1 MKVRTPQC
9 VRLFIDTAPQIEY
22 NELKFLRREGT
33 AVGFLSLSYI
43 LFFPVTALVYFLL
56 PGRGRNGWLLAA
68 SWFFYLC
75 AGPESFPFLLGAAG
89 VTYAVGLALEQRRKK
104 GLLALALALLI
115 GVLFLFKYLNFGVS
129 LLARGLGAAGLDW
142 SPAVPPLLLPAGI
155 SFYLFAAMGYLID
168 VYRGKVRAQRSFVK
182 YALFLSFFPALLSGP
197 IGRADR
203 LLPQF
208 EETHPFQYDALRE
221 GLLRF
226 LWGAFKKLV
235 LADRLAAVVNT
246 VFAAPEEF
254 GTIQV
259 IAAACAFSIQI
270 YCDFSAYSD
279 MAVGSAKAMGF
290 TLTENFRTPYFSRSI
305 AEFWRRWHIS
315 LSTWFRDYL
324 YIPLGGNRKG
334 KMRKDLN
341 LLIVF
346 AVSGLWHGAAV
357 SFLVWGLLNGIYQ
370 VIGGLTAPLRARVR
384 AGLGLR
390 ENGAM
395 TSLWQMGC
403 VFVLATLAWV
413 FFKAG
418 SVSAGLAVL
427 WGMVSGPMWVSPL
440 SGMGMDRWEFLAAGV
455 GFLLLLAVDAW
466 SQTADVTG
474 RVLTATRWI
483 RWCVYLG
490 LLLLVVV
497 FGSYGTGYNAQSFIY
512 GQF

>member
-1 MKVRTPQC
+1 M
-9 VRLFIDTAPQIEY
+9 
-22 NELKFLRREGT
+22 
-33 AVGFLSLSYI
+33 GFLSLGYI

-75 AGPESFPFLLGAAG
+75 AGPESFPFLLGTAA
-89 VTYAVGLALEQRRKK
+89 VTYGVGLGLERRRKK
-104 GLLALALALLI
+104 GLLALALGLLI
-115 GVLFLFKYLNFGVS
+115 GVLFLFKYLAFGVS
-129 LLARGLGAAGLDW
+129 LLARGLAAVGLDW
-142 SPAVPPLLLPAGI
+142 APAAPELLLPAGI
-155 SFYLFAAMGYLID
+155 SFYFFAAMGYLID
-168 VYRGKVRAQRSFVK
+168 VYRGRVRAERNFIRC
-182 YALFLSFFPALLSGP
+182 ALFLSFFPALLSGP
-197 IGRADR
+197 IGRAER

-208 EETHPFQYDALRE
+208 EEVHPFRYEALRE

-246 VFAAPEEF
+246 VFAAPERF
-254 GTIQV
+254 GAVQI

-279 MAVGSAKAMGF
+279 MAVGSARAMGF

-324 YIPLGGNRKG
+324 YIPLGGSRRGAARKYG
-334 KMRKDLN
+334 N

-370 VIGGLTAPLRARVR
+370 VAGSVSAPLRARVR
-384 AGLGLR
+384 TRLGLR
-390 ENGAM
+390 EDGAL
-395 TSLWQMGC
+395 TALWQRGC
-403 VFVLATLAWV
+403 VFALSTLAWV

-418 SVSAGLAVL
+418 SVSAGWSVL
-427 WGMVSGPMWVSPL
+427 RGMVTGPAWAPPL
-440 SGMGMDRWEFLAAGV
+440 SGMGMDRWEFLAAGA
-455 GFLLLLAVDAW
+455 GLLLLLAVDAW
-466 SQTADVTG
+466 SQGTDVTE
-474 RVLTATRWI
+474 RVLSAPRWV
-483 RWCVYLG
+483 RWAVYLG

-497 FGSYGTGYNAQSFIY
+497 FGSYGTGYDAQSFIY

>member
-1 MKVRTPQC
+1 M
-9 VRLFIDTAPQIEY
+9 
-22 NELKFLRREGT
+22 
-33 AVGFLSLSYI
+33 GFLSLSYI

-56 PGRGRNGWLLAA
+56 PERGRNGWLLAA

-75 AGPESFPFLLGAAG
+75 AGPESFPFLLGTAG
-89 VTYAVGLALEQRRKK
+89 VTYAVGLALEKRREK
-104 GLLALALALLI
+104 GLLALILGLFI
-115 GVLFLFKYLNFGVS
+115 GVLFLFKYLEFGVS
-129 LLARGLGAAGLDW
+129 LLVRGVGAAGLNW
-142 SPAVPPLLLPAGI
+142 SPVVPQLLLPAGI
-155 SFYLFAAMGYLID
+155 SFYFFAAMGYLID
-168 VYRGKVRAQRSFVK
+168 VYRGKVRAERSFVK
-182 YALFLSFFPALLSGP
+182 CALFLSFFPALLSGP

-208 EETHPFQYDALRE
+208 GGPRRFQYDALRE

-226 LWGAFKKLV
+226 LWGAFQKLV

-246 VFAAPEEF
+246 VFAAPGKF

-259 IAAACAFSIQI
+259 MAAACAFSIQI

-279 MAVGSAKAMGF
+279 MAVGSARAMGF

-324 YIPLGGNRKG
+324 YIPLGGNRRG
-334 KMRKDLN
+334 TVRKYLN

-370 VIGGLTAPLRARVR
+370 VLGGLTAPLRARIR
-384 AGLGLR
+384 ALFGLR
-390 ENGAM
+390 EDGTLTA
-395 TSLWQMGC
+395 LWQMGC

-418 SVSAGLAVL
+418 SISAGLAVL
-427 WGMVSGPMWVSPL
+427 RGMVTGPAWVPPL
-440 SGMGMDRWEFLAAGV
+440 SEMGMDRWEFLAAGV

-466 SQTADVTG
+466 SQKNDVAA
-474 RVLTATRWI
+474 RVLAAPRWI

-490 LLLLVVV
+490 LLLVVLV
-497 FGSYGTGYNAQSFIY
+497 FGSYGTGYDAQSFIY
-512 GQF
+512 GRF

>member
-1 MKVRTPQC
+1 M
-9 VRLFIDTAPQIEY
+9 
-22 NELKFLRREGT
+22 
-33 AVGFLSLSYI
+33 GFLSLSYI

-56 PGRGRNGWLLAA
+56 PERGRNGWLLAA

-75 AGPESFPFLLGAAG
+75 AGLESFPFLFGTAG
-89 VTYAVGLALEQRRKK
+89 VTYVMGLALEKRRKK
-104 GLLALALALLI
+104 GLLALTLGLFI
-115 GVLFLFKYLNFGVS
+115 GVLFLFKYLKFGVS
-129 LLARGLGAAGLDW
+129 LLVRGVGAAGLDW
-142 SPAVPPLLLPAGI
+142 SPVVPQLLLPAGI
-155 SFYLFAAMGYLID
+155 SFYFFAAMGYLID
-168 VYRGKVRAQRSFVK
+168 VYRGKVRAERSFVK
-182 YALFLSFFPALLSGP
+182 CALFLSFFPALLSGP

-208 EETHPFQYDALRE
+208 GEPHRFRYDALRE

-226 LWGAFKKLV
+226 LWGAFQKLV

-246 VFAAPEEF
+246 VFAAPGEF

-259 IAAACAFSIQI
+259 MAAACAFSIQI

-279 MAVGSAKAMGF
+279 MAVGSARAMGF

-324 YIPLGGNRKG
+324 YIPLGGNRMG
-334 KMRKDLN
+334 TVRKYLN

-370 VIGGLTAPLRARVR
+370 VLGGLTASLRTRVR
-384 AGLGLR
+384 ARFGLR
-390 ENGAM
+390 EDGAL
-395 TSLWQMGC
+395 TALWQMGC

-427 WGMVSGPMWVSPL
+427 RGMITGPAWVPPL
-440 SGMGMDRWEFLAAGV
+440 YGMGMDRWEFLAAGV

-466 SQTADVTG
+466 SQKNDVTA
-474 RVLTATRWI
+474 RVLAAPRWI

-490 LLLLVVV
+490 LLLVVVV
-497 FGSYGTGYNAQSFIY
+497 FGSYGTGYDAQSFIY